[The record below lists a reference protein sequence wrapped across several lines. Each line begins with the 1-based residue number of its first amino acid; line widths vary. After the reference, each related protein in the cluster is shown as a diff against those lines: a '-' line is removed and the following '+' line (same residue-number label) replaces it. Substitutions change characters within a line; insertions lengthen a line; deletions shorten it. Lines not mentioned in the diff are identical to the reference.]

1 VPISAKTGLNIDLVL
16 EAIVNRLPP
25 PMGDRNAPLKALLVD
40 SWYDAYLGVVVLV
53 RIFDGTL
60 KKGQR
65 IKMIGTDAHYEIDR
79 LGVFRPKMQAIE
91 ALGPGEIGFI
101 TASIKEVADTRV
113 GDTIT
118 DDRKTMSCRCRASS
132 RRSR

>member
-1 VPISAKTGLNIDLVL
+1 RD
-16 EAIVNRLPP
+16 
-25 PMGDRNAPLKALLVD
+25 APLKALLVD

-65 IKMIGTDAHYEIDR
+65 IQMLGTGAHYEVDR
-79 LGVFRPKMQAIE
+79 VGTFTPKMA
-91 ALGPGEIGFI
+91 AADVLGPGEVGFL
-101 TASIKEVADTRV
+101 TAAIKEVADTRV

-118 DDRKTMSCRCRASS
+118 DDRKPTNSPLPG
-132 RRSR
+132 